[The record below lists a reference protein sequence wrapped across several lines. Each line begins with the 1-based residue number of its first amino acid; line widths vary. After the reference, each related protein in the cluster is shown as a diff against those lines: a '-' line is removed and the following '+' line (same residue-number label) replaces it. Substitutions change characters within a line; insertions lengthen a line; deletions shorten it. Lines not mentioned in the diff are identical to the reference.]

1 MCSVSDKVGMT
12 RDHYTARTAASI
24 KSSDVIQP
32 DLRLRNVRDAK
43 TTPFMQGGSD
53 PAFVLSS

>member
-1 MCSVSDKVGMT
+1 MT
-12 RDHYTARTAASI
+12 RDHYTARATASI
-24 KSSDVIQP
+24 KSSDVIQL

-43 TTPFMQGGSD
+43 TTPFMQDGSD